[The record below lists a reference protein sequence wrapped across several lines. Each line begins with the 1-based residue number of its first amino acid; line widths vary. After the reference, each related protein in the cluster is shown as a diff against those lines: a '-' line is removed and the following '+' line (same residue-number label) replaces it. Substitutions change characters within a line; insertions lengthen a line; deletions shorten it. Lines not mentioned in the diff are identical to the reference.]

1 MSGRG
6 KGGKGLAG
14 MSRSDHGDDQI
25 NHDGSDQTSIAEDL
39 QARAR
44 PFLDLVDC
52 LRKDGVHNEIEIP
65 QIAVMGDQSSGKS
78 SVLEAISGI
87 QFPRGAGLVTRCA
100 TQITMSQGPEWSAE
114 LHADDEVRIV
124 KAGEE
129 TELTRHIK
137 ELTVKM
143 CGEETFCG
151 KDKRIEVKLQAP
163 DAPDLTIID
172 LPGIVRTTTTGQSHM
187 VKEQVDELLKHYL
200 EQSRTIILA
209 VIPCNVDIATVD
221 ILERA
226 TKVDPG
232 GERTIGVL
240 TKPDLV
246 DKGGESEVMKVLTNE
261 TKPLRHGYFMLKNK
275 SQEQLQDDT
284 IQRSEARHAE
294 RTWLANSKYAGSDRL
309 GVGVL
314 QLALTDLLVSRI
326 QVALPSMLEEV
337 GTALA
342 QTEEKIA
349 LLGEESP
356 QEPRGRRLV
365 ADRIIRDVL
374 GSLRRVTSEVALQ
387 TCDGPHVLQR
397 ERKARGEFVTA
408 MDATRPGFDGE
419 DDLFDIEVTEVCP
432 TSEDEKKLEPGVY
445 RKSVTNVLRSTR
457 AWTEHDVTRKD
468 QEIISSYPKS
478 GYTKGKIIRIVK
490 HFRRDLAEQIQA
502 GRGRELPG
510 FMSFDVFCSLMGGY
524 VDRWKGPTADFQGK
538 VKQAMNDAV
547 EFTVRTFA
555 NHVPSLAD
563 ELHKQLKGH
572 LESCKAE
579 ADDRLAKL
587 LDAEKMPS
595 TENHYLWDTINKTRN
610 KRLENKIND
619 MGTGS
624 SVSKASVIAILR
636 SDIGN
641 DSNESQEVQDMI
653 DYLSAY
659 WKLAMK
665 RYVDEVGMIV
675 TQSYTAPQCLRV
687 LERKLAEAI
696 SAADDEA
703 LGHLFQQEKTNV
715 RRRSELKAKRDK
727 LNAANARITNFM
739 HAR

>member
-1 MSGRG
+1 M
-6 KGGKGLAG
+6 
-14 MSRSDHGDDQI
+14 
-25 NHDGSDQTSIAEDL
+25 
-39 QARAR
+39 
-44 PFLDLVDC
+44 
-52 LRKDGVHNEIEIP
+52 
-65 QIAVMGDQSSGKS
+65 
-78 SVLEAISGI
+78 
-87 QFPRGAGLVTRCA
+87 
-100 TQITMSQGPEWSAE
+100 TQ
-114 LHADDEVRIV
+114 
-124 KAGEE
+124 
-129 TELTRHIK
+129 
-137 ELTVKM
+137 
-143 CGEETFCG
+143 
-151 KDKRIEVKLQAP
+151 
-163 DAPDLTIID
+163 
-172 LPGIVRTTTTGQSHM
+172 
-187 VKEQVDELLKHYL
+187 
-200 EQSRTIILA
+200 
-209 VIPCNVDIATVD
+209 
-221 ILERA
+221 
-226 TKVDPG
+226 
-232 GERTIGVL
+232 
-240 TKPDLV
+240 
-246 DKGGESEVMKVLTNE
+246 
-261 TKPLRHGYFMLKNK
+261 
-275 SQEQLQDDT
+275 
-284 IQRSEARHAE
+284 
-294 RTWLANSKYAGSDRL
+294 
-309 GVGVL
+309 
-314 QLALTDLLVSRI
+314 
-326 QVALPSMLEEV
+326 
-337 GTALA
+337 
-342 QTEEKIA
+342 
-349 LLGEESP
+349 
-356 QEPRGRRLV
+356 
-365 ADRIIRDVL
+365 
-374 GSLRRVTSEVALQ
+374 
-387 TCDGPHVLQR
+387 
-397 ERKARGEFVTA
+397 
-408 MDATRPGFDGE
+408 
-419 DDLFDIEVTEVCP
+419 
-432 TSEDEKKLEPGVY
+432 
-445 RKSVTNVLRSTR
+445 
-457 AWTEHDVTRKD
+457 KD

-490 HFRRDLAEQIQA
+490 HFRGDLAQQIQA

-510 FMSFDVFCSLMGGY
+510 FMSFDVFFSLMGGY